1 MNESLL
7 IDEYHKKP
15 YYVVEGDVHNK
26 YAKRA
31 EVDLCM
37 RWNSNNISN
46 KTKKHFGFIL
56 TSRLVYIGTP
66 RLKYE
71 CRVEIHNIQKLFA
84 FRLKHGL

>member
-1 MNESLL
+1 MDLK
-7 IDEYHKKP
+7 IDEHHKKP
-15 YYVVEGDVHNK
+15 YYVVEGDLHNK
-26 YAKRA
+26 YAKSA

-56 TSRLVYIGTP
+56 TSKLVKIGISK
-66 RLKYE
+66 LKYE
-71 CRVEIHNIQKLFA
+71 HRIEIHNMQKLFA